1 MTDRRSFLA
10 SVGAGLVAGR
20 ALPLL
25 QGIDGRAQF
34 SAWTWVHGG
43 GAVGLA
49 GWRTRYARLRAAG
62 ISGVLVGGGSLAMH
76 AEAAHAEGMVLHAW
90 TWTMNRSG
98 DKAVKEAH
106 PAWFSVS
113 REGKSSLTSP
123 PYVGYY
129 QWLCPTRP
137 PVREYLAGVIDRI
150 AATPGVDA
158 VHIDYIRHPDV
169 ILPRNLWEQY
179 KLVQDHEMPPY
190 DFCYCE
196 ACRERF
202 GKETGRDPMALADP
216 AADVE
221 WRRFRW
227 RMVTE
232 TVEVLARAT
241 HARGKAISAAV
252 FPTPTIARALVR
264 QEWDRWPLDLVFPML
279 YHSFYREPV
288 EWIGKGVAEGVA
300 ALPSATPLVAGVYLP
315 DLPPEALGRA
325 VRSAREGGASGVAMF
340 EMGGLTDAHLAI
352 VRRELLGAG

>member
-158 VHIDYIRHPDV
+158 VHLDYIRHPDV

-196 ACRERF
+196 ACRAGFRAAHGE
-202 GKETGRDPMALADP
+202 DPATLAD
-216 AADVE
+216 AATNAVWERYRLD
-221 WRRFRW
+221 RL
-227 RMVTE
+227 TE
-232 TVEVLARAT
+232 VVA
-241 HARGKAISAAV
+241 HIRGWTGCRTLSAAV
-252 FPTPTIARALVR
+252 FPTPALARRNVR
-264 QEWDRWPLDLVFPML
+264 QDWSAWPLDAVMPMI
-279 YHSFYREPV
+279 YHRGYARPLA
-288 EWIGKGVAEGVA
+288 WIEA
-300 ALPSATPLVAGVYLP
+300 A
-315 DLPPEALGRA
+315 
-325 VRSAREGGASGVAMF
+325 AREGVDALAGRIPLYA
-340 EMGGLTDAHLAI
+340 GLLLSSFPT
-352 VRRELLGAG
+352 RELPAAIRAATAGGAAGVTLFNLAAKHYPQLPGG

>member
-10 SVGAGLVAGR
+10 TLGAGLVAG
-20 ALPLL
+20 PLL
-25 QGIDGRAQF
+25 PSLSALTSRDRF
-34 SAWTWVHGG
+34 SAWSWVHGG
-43 GAVGLA
+43 GAVDLA
-49 GWRTRYARLRAAG
+49 GWRSRYARLRAAG
-62 ISGVLVGGGSLAMH
+62 ISGVLVGGGDLAMH

-98 DKAVKEAH
+98 DKVVKEAH
-106 PAWFSVS
+106 PEWFSVS

-158 VHIDYIRHPDV
+158 VHLDYIRHPDV

-179 KLVQDHEMPPY
+179 KLVQDRELPPY
-190 DFCYCE
+190 DFCYCD

-202 GKETGRDPMALADP
+202 GKETGRDPMALTDP
-216 AADVE
+216 SVDVE

-241 HARGKAISAAV
+241 HARGKALSAAV
-252 FPTPTIARALVR
+252 FPTPTIARTLVR
-264 QEWDRWPLDLVFPML
+264 QEWDRWPLECVFPML
-279 YHSFYREPV
+279 YHSFYREPI
-288 EWIGKGVAEGVA
+288 EWIGTSAAEGVA
-300 ALPSATPLVAGVYLP
+300 ALPNATPLVAGVYLP

-325 VRSAREGGASGVAMF
+325 IRSARAGGASGVAMF
-340 EMGGLTDAHLAI
+340 EMGGLSDAHLAV
-352 VRRELLGAG
+352 VRAEVGARS